1 MNMPMPSRFIP
12 NADDCQMV
20 SEGRADELSRSD
32 KQRILFDIPEALR
45 FRIDLRQC
53 LALLKGDLYT
63 RQRQSQGDDM
73 LFTLVFPGKQLWK
86 YQVSNILGLL
96 SDFLVQKH
104 SLYVHFH
111 DLCLEVASGESILLQ
126 YSFLDVAFVCCCSQM
141 KRDIFTSSYRVC
153 SLTLFF
159 RPNIE
164 PLNSEEEML
173 LSC

>member
-1 MNMPMPSRFIP
+1 MDMPMPSRFIP
-12 NADDCQMV
+12 NANDCQMV

-45 FRIDLRQC
+45 QC
-53 LALLKGDLYT
+53 LALLKGDHYT

-73 LFTLVFPGKQLWK
+73 LFTVVFPGKQLWK

-104 SLYVHFH
+104 SLSVHFH
-111 DLCLEVASGESILLQ
+111 DLCLEVASEESILLQ

-141 KRDIFTSSYRVC
+141 KREIFTSSYRVC

-164 PLNSEEEML
+164 PLNIEEGML